1 MNKVSDMNAYTDETM
16 RMSDDHEKS
25 SSNETSNEI
34 LDSDSNIVATMAAVG
49 LVGAGVVIFEAALL
63 PGVVLGVAAM
73 AAPQILPRLGVVAN
87 PILKSTVRG
96 FYKASRKTKEFVA
109 ETQEQVQDIVAE
121 IEQEDES
128 TNLND
133 DKNHKA

>member
-16 RMSDDHEKS
+16 HMSDDHEKS
-25 SSNETSNEI
+25 SSNETSSEI

-87 PILKSTVRG
+87 PILKSAVRG

-128 TNLND
+128 TNLNE